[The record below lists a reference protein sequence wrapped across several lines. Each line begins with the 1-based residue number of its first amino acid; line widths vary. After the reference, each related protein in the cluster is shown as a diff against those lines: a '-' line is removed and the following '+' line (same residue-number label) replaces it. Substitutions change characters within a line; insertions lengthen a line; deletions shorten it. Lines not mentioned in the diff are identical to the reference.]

1 MTIRNVSII
10 AIQEKFSNTITKQ
23 LKEIIGDKVNI
34 HSVTVKDI
42 QRQTIAKGD
51 VVVLSNNL
59 IKGLVNELIP
69 EECPIV
75 VAKRDINYVNT
86 KELLNLS
93 PGQEILVV
101 NDNKTNADETVQS
114 LSETVFEHNYQA
126 YSPTEA
132 MPKTIDYIVT
142 PGEGHLLPKE
152 LSNVIDIGSRLL
164 DFNTVE
170 EIIHLLEINTA
181 KSQIV
186 RRYFKACVSLSSKNN
201 DVTATDRTKNNR
213 NLANYSFQDIISS
226 SDSMRETV
234 ELAKH
239 YAENSHTKYIHIEG
253 APGTGKSMLAQ
264 AIHNLSDR
272 SELPFVS
279 IHCNSKN
286 LSEMEEALFGS
297 KNSKASLGAFESDV
311 NGTICIEDI
320 EELPLTLQKRLF
332 QELNDRQFKARVI
345 TTSSKDCKE
354 LVKKHLFYDEL
365 FHLLNENYLKVPN
378 LSERKEDL
386 LPLINNIKQRIQK
399 DEITFKDEVLEFFMK
414 YPWDN
419 NVKELYDVI
428 TYLSLLE
435 ESPIGMKFLPFYL
448 RSKGDEQKFI
458 DIDKNKMIISKIEEH
473 GFLGESIE
481 ILKAFYEGK
490 KEYVSFGRYALKKHL
505 EKKGHTLSEQQLR
518 ARLEVLQNLGLT
530 IVRQGRAGTTIS
542 RSGEEFIEDYFKS
555 HESTK
560 GGK

>member
-42 QRQTIAKGD
+42 QRHTITKDD

-69 EECPIV
+69 EECPVV

-86 KELLNLS
+86 KELLNLPS
-93 PGQEILVV
+93 GQEILVV

-126 YSPTEA
+126 YSPTEV

-170 EIIHLLEINTA
+170 EIIQLLEIDIA

-186 RRYFKACVSLSSKNN
+186 RRYFKACVSLSTKNN
-201 DVTATDRTKNNR
+201 DATDRTKNDR
-213 NLANYSFQDIISS
+213 NVANYSFQDIISTS
-226 SDSMRETV
+226 ESMKQTV

-239 YAENSHTKYIHIEG
+239 YAVNSQIKYIHMEG
-253 APGTGKSMLAQ
+253 APGTGKNMLAQ

-279 IHCNSKN
+279 VHCNSKN
-286 LSEMEEALFGS
+286 LNEAEEALFGL
-297 KNSKASLGAFESDV
+297 KNSGASPGVFESGE

-320 EELPLTLQKRLF
+320 EELPLVMQKRLF
-332 QELNDRQFKARVI
+332 QQLNDKSIKAKVI

-365 FHLLNENYLKVPN
+365 FHLVNEHYLKVPD

-386 LPLINNIKQRIQK
+386 LPLIDNIKQRIQK
-399 DEITFKDEVLEFFMK
+399 EGITFKEEVLEFFME
-414 YPWDN
+414 YPWNN

-448 RSKGDEQKFI
+448 RSKVDEQKFK

-505 EKKGHTLSEQQLR
+505 EKKGHNLSEQQLR

-542 RSGEEFIEDYFKS
+542 RSGEEFIEDYLKS
-555 HESTK
+555 QESTK